1 MRFIRD
7 KFVIVNVLKYI
18 NVYFYI
24 ALKRRATKIKKNR
37 RNKKKI
43 NLETLEEKN
52 IMSLLC
58 SGSNID

>member
-37 RNKKKI
+37 RNKKK
-43 NLETLEEKN
+43 
-52 IMSLLC
+52 
-58 SGSNID
+58 